1 MATSIKRSKGS
12 QSSLRIGTFSYWIK
26 IATPP
31 SISGGFQVYTN
42 TVANDN
48 NRGYWQ
54 YTSDGKWRMVDND
67 DGGTHIQLRT
77 NRLFRDPNAWYHF
90 VVRIDTTQST
100 NTDRVR
106 LYVNGVQETSF
117 DQTDYPSQNTDLKI
131 FEGGQTDREY
141 MNRIYGGSAQSAN
154 WYVSHFHYADGQSYG
169 PDTFGSTDATTG
181 EWKINT
187 SPTVTYG
194 NQGWFMFKNDASL
207 NDDSGNG
214 NNWSS
219 DSGTIQK
226 SEDCPSNVFATMNP
240 LSSSPYATLTNGNTS
255 VAGNNNA
262 DTSNCFSTLSTGKT
276 GKYYI
281 ETKVTGYTGPRPAF
295 GIGNDDN
302 PNIGKNTVGGDTHT
316 GGTNYTTP
324 SFAYRNDGAI
334 KISGSTAATYST
346 FTIGD
351 IISIAVDMDNGAS
364 YVAKNGTWQNSGN
377 PASGASKTGAIT
389 TWTAGSISG
398 FLISADIYYGNT
410 GDGNHADADF
420 NFGNGYFGTTAVSS
434 AGTNASNNGIFEYDV
449 PTGYTAL
456 STKGLNE

>member
-31 SISGGFQVYTN
+31 STSGGFQVYTN

-77 NRLFRDPNAWYHF
+77 NRLFRDPNGWYHF
-90 VVRIDTTQST
+90 VVRIDTTQYTS
-100 NTDRVR
+100 TDRVR

-117 DQTDYPSQNTDLKI
+117 DQTDYPAQNTDLKI

-141 MNRIYGGSAQSAN
+141 MNRIYGGSPQSAN
-154 WYVSHFHYADGQSYG
+154 WYVSHFHYCDGQSYG
-169 PDTFGSTDATTG
+169 PDSFGSTDSTTG

-187 SPTVTYG
+187 SPSVNYG

-226 SEDCPSNVFATMNP
+226 SEDNPSNVFATLNP
-240 LSSSPYATLTNGNTS
+240 LQSGSITFSNGNNTQSNSSSTGQNAMTTLGA
-255 VAGNNNA
+255 VAGKFYA
-262 DTSNCFSTLSTGKT
+262 EVKCTAVGSNGTNVGFVNLSKSNLMNQSISTGQDNFSA
-276 GKYYI
+276 GLYSGPNNGPIYYSS
-281 ETKVTGYTGPRPAF
+281 ETTFA
-295 GIGNDDN
+295 N
-302 PNIGKNTVGGDTHT
+302 VG
-316 GGTNYTTP
+316 TT
-324 SFAYRNDGAI
+324 SD
-334 KISGSTAATYST
+334 
-346 FTIGD
+346 GD
-351 IISIAVDMDNGAS
+351 IIQLAMDLDNG
-364 YVAKNGTWQNSGN
+364 YLYWGRNGTWLNSGD
-377 PASGASKTGAIT
+377 PTS
-389 TWTAGSISG
+389 AGSGTGGLATSN
-398 FLISADIYYGNT
+398 L
-410 GDGNHADADF
+410 GDGHIGFNMWQRNSANASW

-434 AGTNASNNGIFEYDV
+434 AGTNASGIGIFEYDV